1 MNILEE
7 IAEKTRSRV
16 AACKEKKSLAEIQR
30 EALSLSGDTG
40 YPFEKAVRSGNIS
53 FICEVKKASPSKG
66 LIAEEFPVTEI
77 ARDYEAGGASA
88 ISVLTEPYYF
98 QGSDDYLR
106 QVKQAVSIPVLR
118 KDFTVDEYMIYE
130 AKVLGADAVL
140 LICAILN
147 DSRLKQFLELA
158 HRLGLSA
165 LVEAHDEQEI
175 ERAKRAGA
183 RLIGVNNRDLRTFTV
198 DINNSIRYRKQ
209 VPSDITFVSESG
221 IQTRDDIIRLEE
233 NQVNGVL
240 IGETL
245 MRAADR
251 VEALR
256 RLMTGTRVKICGLKR
271 QEDVEYVNETLPDY
285 VGFVFAPSKRQ
296 VTMEQAERL
305 AVMLDPAIRRV
316 GVFVNQPVE
325 QIVELLQREIIQYVQ
340 LHGEEDNAYIAALR
354 EKCSHAGISVTV
366 IKAVQVKQAEDI
378 RQAQEFQSEYL
389 LLDAWSEEGAG
400 GNGKTFDWNLIRETE
415 KPFFLAGGLNADNV
429 CCAIRRVHPYGVD
442 ASSSLETDGRKDQKK
457 ISDFI
462 AGVRSGNRK

>member
-7 IAEKTRSRV
+7 IAERTRSRV
-16 AACKEKKSLAEIQR
+16 AACKEQKPLAEIQR
-30 EALSLSGDTG
+30 EALSLPADTG
-40 YPFEKAVRSGNIS
+40 YPFEEAVRSGNIS

-66 LIAEEFPVTEI
+66 LIAEEFPVEKI

-88 ISVLTEPYYF
+88 VSVLTEPYYF
-98 QGSDDYLR
+98 QGSDDYLKR
-106 QVKQAVSIPVLR
+106 VKQAVNIPVLR

-130 AKVLGADAVL
+130 AKVLGADAIL

-147 DSRLKQFLELA
+147 DSQLKQFLELA

-165 LVEAHDEQEI
+165 LVETHDEQEI
-175 ERAKRAGA
+175 ERAKKAGA

-209 VPSDITFVSESG
+209 VPSDITFISESG
-221 IQTRDDIIRLEE
+221 IQTHDDIVRLEE

-251 VEALR
+251 VEALHQLR
-256 RLMTGTRVKICGLKR
+256 NGTRVKICGLKR

-285 VGFVFAPSKRQ
+285 VGFVFAPGKRQ

-325 QIVELLQREIIQYVQ
+325 QVVELLQKGIIQYVQ
-340 LHGEEDNAYIAALR
+340 LHGAEDNAYIALLR
-354 EKCSHAGISVTV
+354 EQCHHMGISAAV
-366 IKAVQVKQAEDI
+366 IKAVQVREAEDI
-378 RQAQEFQSEYL
+378 RQAQDIQAEYL

-400 GNGKTFDWNLIRETE
+400 GNGKTFDWNLIREMK
-415 KPFFLAGGLNADNV
+415 KPFFLAGGLNTDNV
-429 CCAIRRVHPYGVD
+429 CCAIRQVHPYGVD
-442 ASSSLETDGRKDQKK
+442 ASSSLETDGKKDQKK

-462 AGVRSGNRK
+462 TKVRSGNRK